1 MDNDQFSA
9 EETER
14 RLEKTLEGAFSGP
27 PTLLKDIPTRQGKQR
42 VKRKPQEPRRR
53 PVAQHFLAV
62 GNCASGGPRAPS
74 PRCRRVRSCREP
86 RPSSEDGYG
95 KSKLTI
101 YNTLS
106 GVSTISHKLLAPI
119 ASANE
124 RAFFQSA
131 SVLSASDQRARL
143 DREIV

>member
-1 MDNDQFSA
+1 M
-9 EETER
+9 
-14 RLEKTLEGAFSGP
+14 
-27 PTLLKDIPTRQGKQR
+27 
-42 VKRKPQEPRRR
+42 
-53 PVAQHFLAV
+53 
-62 GNCASGGPRAPS
+62 
-74 PRCRRVRSCREP
+74 
-86 RPSSEDGYG
+86 GYG

-101 YNTLS
+101 YNALS